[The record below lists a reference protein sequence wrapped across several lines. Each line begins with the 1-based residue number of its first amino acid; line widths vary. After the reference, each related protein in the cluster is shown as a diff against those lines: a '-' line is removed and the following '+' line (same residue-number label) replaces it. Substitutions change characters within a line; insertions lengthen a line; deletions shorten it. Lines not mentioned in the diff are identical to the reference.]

1 MRYNG
6 HEVIGLGVSMEKGG
20 NIIALGK
27 GLEATVERIRAQLPV
42 GIELERV
49 SNQPA
54 AVTESVDEFMHTLV
68 EAVVIVLVVSFL
80 ALGLH
85 RKPRLRLDI
94 WPGLV
99 VALTIPLVLAI
110 TFLFMHIFDI
120 SLHKVSLGALII
132 ALGLLVDDAIIAVEM
147 MVRKMEEGMS
157 RFEAATFAYTS
168 TAFPML
174 TGTLI
179 TAAGFLPI
187 GLAKSAA
194 GEYTFTM
201 FSVNA
206 IALLV
211 GSQVGRPGVLT
222 QCSLEEAT
230 ELKLGMLGH
239 TCYAE
244 TISVYG
250 TEPVFTDGDDTP
262 WSKGF
267 LASSYAS
274 RGLKMRFTSGSGSEV
289 QMGYAEGKS
298 MLYLEARCIYIT
310 KAAGVQGLQNG
321 SVSCIGV
328 PSAVPSGIRAVLA
341 ENLICSSLDL
351 ECASSNDQTFTH
363 SDMRRTA
370 RLLMQFL
377 PGTDFISSGYSA
389 VPNYDNMFAGSNE
402 DAEDFDD
409 YNVIQR
415 DLKVDG
421 GLRPVREEDVIAIR
435 NKAARA
441 LQAVFAGMGLPPIT
455 DEEVEAATYAHGSK
469 DMPER
474 NIVEDIKFAQEI
486 INQNRNG
493 LEVVKA
499 LAQGG
504 FTDVAQDM
512 LNIQKAKLTGDYLH
526 TSAIIVGD
534 GQVLSAVNDIND
546 YAGPATGYRL
556 QGERWEE
563 IKNIPGA
570 LDPNEID

>member
-1 MRYNG
+1 MRSKRFEALAKRPVNQDGFVKEWIEEGFIAMESPNDPKPSIRIVNG
-6 HEVIGLGVSMEKGG
+6 
-20 NIIALGK
+20 
-27 GLEATVERIRAQLPV
+27 
-42 GIELERV
+42 
-49 SNQPA
+49 
-54 AVTESVDEFMHTLV
+54 AVTELDGKPVEQFDLIDHFIARYGINLARTEEVMAMDSVKLANMLCDPNVKRSDIVPLTTAMTPAKIV
-68 EAVVIVLVVSFL
+68 EVVS
-80 ALGLH
+80 H
-85 RKPRLRLDI
+85 MN
-94 WPGLV
+94 V
-99 VALTIPLVLAI
+99 
-110 TFLFMHIFDI
+110 
-120 SLHKVSLGALII
+120 
-132 ALGLLVDDAIIAVEM
+132 VEM
-147 MVRKMEEGMS
+147 MMAMQKMRARRTPSQQAHVTNIKDNPVQIAADAAEGAW
-157 RFEAATFAYTS
+157 R
-168 TAFPML
+168 
-174 TGTLI
+174 
-179 TAAGFLPI
+179 GFDEQETTVAVARYAP
-187 GLAKSAA
+187 
-194 GEYTFTM
+194 F
-201 FSVNA
+201 NA

-341 ENLICSSLDL
+341 ENLICSALDL

-389 VPNYDNMFAGSNE
+389 VPNYDNMFAGSNF

-409 YNVIQR
+409 YNILQR
-415 DLKVDG
+415 DLMVDG
-421 GLRPVREEDVIAIR
+421 GLRPVTEAETIAIR
-435 NKAARA
+435 QKAARA
-441 LQAVFAGMGLPPIT
+441 IQAVFRELGLPPIA
-455 DEEVEAATYAHGSK
+455 DEEVEAATYAHGSNE
-469 DMPER
+469 MPPRNVVEDLSAVEEMMKR
-474 NIVEDIKFAQEI
+474 NITGLDIVGALSRSGFEDIASNI
-486 INQNRNG
+486 LN
-493 LEVVKA
+493 
-499 LAQGG
+499 
-504 FTDVAQDM
+504 M
-512 LNIQKAKLTGDYLH
+512 LRQRVTGDYLQ
-526 TSAIIVGD
+526 TSAILDRQFEV
-534 GQVLSAVNDIND
+534 VSAVNDIND
-546 YAGPATGYRL
+546 YQGPGTGYRISA
-556 QGERWEE
+556 ERWAE
-563 IKNIPGA
+563 IKNIPGVVQP
-570 LDPNEID
+570 DTIE

>member
-1 MRYNG
+1 MRSKRFEALAKRPVNQDGFVKEWIEEGFIAMESPNDPKPSIKIVNG
-6 HEVIGLGVSMEKGG
+6 VVTELDGKPASQFDLIDHFIARYGINLARAEEVIAMDSVKLANMLCDPNVKRSDIVPLTTAMTPAK
-20 NIIALGK
+20 I
-27 GLEATVERIRAQLPV
+27 VE
-42 GIELERV
+42 
-49 SNQPA
+49 
-54 AVTESVDEFMHTLV
+54 
-68 EAVVIVLVVSFL
+68 VVSQMN
-80 ALGLH
+80 
-85 RKPRLRLDI
+85 
-94 WPGLV
+94 V
-99 VALTIPLVLAI
+99 
-110 TFLFMHIFDI
+110 
-120 SLHKVSLGALII
+120 
-132 ALGLLVDDAIIAVEM
+132 VEM
-147 MVRKMEEGMS
+147 MMAMQKMRARRTPSQQAHVTNVKDNPVQIAADAAEGAW
-157 RFEAATFAYTS
+157 R
-168 TAFPML
+168 
-174 TGTLI
+174 
-179 TAAGFLPI
+179 GFDEQETTVAVARYAP
-187 GLAKSAA
+187 
-194 GEYTFTM
+194 F
-201 FSVNA
+201 NA

-370 RLLMQFL
+370 RFLMQFL
-377 PGTDFISSGYSA
+377 PGTDFISS
-389 VPNYDNMFAGSNE
+389 
-402 DAEDFDD
+402 
-409 YNVIQR
+409 

-486 INQNRNG
+486 INKNRNS

-512 LNIQKAKLTGDYLH
+512 LNMQKAKLTGDYLH
-526 TSAIIVGD
+526 TSAIIVDD
-534 GQVLSAVNDIND
+534 GQVLSAVNDVND

>member
-1 MRYNG
+1 MRSKRFEALAKRPVNQDGFVKEWIEEGFIAMDSPNDPKPSIKIVNG
-6 HEVIGLGVSMEKGG
+6 EVVELDGKPKAQFDLIDHFIANYGISLARAEEVIAMDSK
-20 NIIALGK
+20 K
-27 GLEATVERIRAQLPV
+27 
-42 GIELERV
+42 
-49 SNQPA
+49 
-54 AVTESVDEFMHTLV
+54 
-68 EAVVIVLVVSFL
+68 L
-80 ALGLH
+80 ANMLCDPNVMSH
-85 RKPRLRLDI
+85 MN
-94 WPGLV
+94 V
-99 VALTIPLVLAI
+99 
-110 TFLFMHIFDI
+110 
-120 SLHKVSLGALII
+120 
-132 ALGLLVDDAIIAVEM
+132 VEM
-147 MVRKMEEGMS
+147 MMAMQKMRARRTPSQQAHVTNVRDNPVQIAADAAEG
-157 RFEAATFAYTS
+157 
-168 TAFPML
+168 AFR
-174 TGTLI
+174 
-179 TAAGFLPI
+179 GFDEQETTVAVARYAP
-187 GLAKSAA
+187 
-194 GEYTFTM
+194 F
-201 FSVNA
+201 NA
-206 IALLV
+206 MALLV

-262 WSKGF
+262 WSKAF

-341 ENLICSSLDL
+341 ENLICASIDL

-370 RLLMQFL
+370 RMLMQFL

-389 VPNYDNMFAGSNE
+389 TPNYDNMFAGSNE

-421 GLRPVREEDVIAIR
+421 GLRPVREEDVVAVR

-455 DEEVEAATYAHGSK
+455 DEEVTAATYAHGSK

-474 NIVEDIKFAQEI
+474 NIVE
-486 INQNRNG
+486 
-493 LEVVKA
+493 
-499 LAQGG
+499 
-504 FTDVAQDM
+504 
-512 LNIQKAKLTGDYLH
+512 
-526 TSAIIVGD
+526 
-534 GQVLSAVNDIND
+534 VLSAVNDVND
-546 YAGPATGYRL
+546 YAGPGTGYRL
-556 QGERWEE
+556 EGERWEE
-563 IKNIPGA
+563 IKNIPNA
-570 LDPNEID
+570 LDPNELG

>member
-1 MRYNG
+1 MRSKRFEALAKRPVNQDGFVKDWIEEGFIAMESPNDPTPSIKIVNG
-6 HEVIGLGVSMEKGG
+6 RVVELDGKPESQFDLIDHY
-20 NIIALGK
+20 IARYGINLANADK
-27 GLEATVERIRAQLPV
+27 AMAMDSVKVANMLCDPNVKRA
-42 GIELERV
+42 
-49 SNQPA
+49 
-54 AVTESVDEFMHTLV
+54 
-68 EAVVIVLVVSFL
+68 
-80 ALGLH
+80 
-85 RKPRLRLDI
+85 DI
-94 WPGLV
+94 
-99 VALTIPLVLAI
+99 IPLTTAMTPAKIVEV
-110 TFLFMHIFDI
+110 MGHMN
-120 SLHKVSLGALII
+120 V
-132 ALGLLVDDAIIAVEM
+132 VEM
-147 MVRKMEEGMS
+147 MMSMQKMRARRTPSQQAHVTNVRDNPVQIAADAAEGAL
-157 RFEAATFAYTS
+157 R
-168 TAFPML
+168 
-174 TGTLI
+174 
-179 TAAGFLPI
+179 GFDEQETTVAVARYAP
-187 GLAKSAA
+187 
-194 GEYTFTM
+194 F
-201 FSVNA
+201 NA
-206 IALLV
+206 IALLI

-298 MLYLEARCIYIT
+298 MLYLEARCVFIT

-341 ENLICSSLDL
+341 ENLICAALDL

-421 GLRPVREEDVIAIR
+421 GLNPVREADVVAVR

-441 LQAVFAGMGLPPIT
+441 MQAVFAGLGFPVIT
-455 DEEVEAATYAHGSK
+455 DEEVTAATYAHGSK

-474 NIVEDIKFAQEI
+474 NVVEDLKAAQEVI
-486 INQNRNG
+486 EKSLSG
-493 LEVVKA
+493 LDVVKA
-499 LAQGG
+499 LAKGG
-504 FTDVAQDM
+504 FDDIATDM
-512 LNIQKAKLTGDYLH
+512 LNIQKAKISGDYLH

-534 GQVLSAVNDIND
+534 GQVLSAINDVND

-556 QGERWEE
+556 QGERWEQ
-563 IKNIPGA
+563 IKNIPNA
-570 LDPNEID
+570 LDPQDLG

>member
-1 MRYNG
+1 MRSKRFEALAKRPVNQDGFVKDWVEEGFIAMESPNDPTPSIKIVNG
-6 HEVIGLGVSMEKGG
+6 KVVELDGKNESDFDLIDHYIARYGINLDYAEQAMKMDSVKVANMLCDPNVARSDIIKITTAMTPAKIVEVMSQMNV
-20 NIIALGK
+20 
-27 GLEATVERIRAQLPV
+27 
-42 GIELERV
+42 
-49 SNQPA
+49 
-54 AVTESVDEFMHTLV
+54 
-68 EAVVIVLVVSFL
+68 
-80 ALGLH
+80 
-85 RKPRLRLDI
+85 
-94 WPGLV
+94 
-99 VALTIPLVLAI
+99 
-110 TFLFMHIFDI
+110 
-120 SLHKVSLGALII
+120 
-132 ALGLLVDDAIIAVEM
+132 VEM
-147 MVRKMEEGMS
+147 MMAMQKMRARRTPSQQAHVTNVRDNPVQIAADAAEGAL
-157 RFEAATFAYTS
+157 R
-168 TAFPML
+168 
-174 TGTLI
+174 
-179 TAAGFLPI
+179 GFDEQETTVAVARYAP
-187 GLAKSAA
+187 
-194 GEYTFTM
+194 F
-201 FSVNA
+201 NA

-211 GSQVGRPGVLT
+211 GSQVGRAGVLT

-341 ENLICSSLDL
+341 ENLICAALDL

-389 VPNYDNMFAGSNE
+389 TPNYDNMFAGSNE

-421 GLRPVREEDVIAIR
+421 GLRPVREEEAVAVR

-441 LQAVFAGMGLPPIT
+441 MQVVFAGLGFPEIT
-455 DEEVEAATYAHGSK
+455 DEEVTAATYAHGSK

-474 NIVEDIKFAQEI
+474 NIVEDLKAAQQVIEKSI
-486 INQNRNG
+486 TG
-493 LEVVKA
+493 LDVVKA
-499 LAQGG
+499 LASGG
-504 FTDVAQDM
+504 FNDVAQDM
-512 LNIQKAKLTGDYLH
+512 LNMQKAKISGDYLH

-534 GQVLSAVNDIND
+534 SQVLSAVNDVND

-563 IKNIPGA
+563 IKNIPNA
-570 LDPNEID
+570 LDPQDLG

>member
-1 MRYNG
+1 MRSKRFEALAKRPVNQDGFIKDWIEEGFIAMESPNDPTPSIKIVNG
-6 HEVIGLGVSMEKGG
+6 KVVELDGKPESEFDLIDQYIARYGINLANAEK
-20 NIIALGK
+20 AM
-27 GLEATVERIRAQLPV
+27 AMD
-42 GIELERV
+42 
-49 SNQPA
+49 
-54 AVTESVDEFMHTLV
+54 SVKVANMLCDPNVKRDE
-68 EAVVIVLVVSFL
+68 I
-80 ALGLH
+80 
-85 RKPRLRLDI
+85 
-94 WPGLV
+94 
-99 VALTIPLVLAI
+99 IPLTTAMTPAKIVEV
-110 TFLFMHIFDI
+110 MGHMN
-120 SLHKVSLGALII
+120 V
-132 ALGLLVDDAIIAVEM
+132 VEM
-147 MVRKMEEGMS
+147 MMSMQKMRARRTPSQQAHVTNVRDNPVQIAADAAEGAL
-157 RFEAATFAYTS
+157 R
-168 TAFPML
+168 
-174 TGTLI
+174 
-179 TAAGFLPI
+179 GFDEQETTVAVARYAP
-187 GLAKSAA
+187 
-194 GEYTFTM
+194 F
-201 FSVNA
+201 NA
-206 IALLV
+206 ISLLI

-250 TEPVFTDGDDTP
+250 TENVFTDGDDTP

-310 KAAGVQGLQNG
+310 KGAGVQGLQNG

-341 ENLICSSLDL
+341 ENLICAALDL

-370 RLLMQFL
+370 RMLMQFL

-389 VPNYDNMFAGSNE
+389 TPNYDNMFAGSNE

-421 GLRPVREEDVIAIR
+421 GLRPVREEEVVAVR

-441 LQAVFAGMGLPPIT
+441 MQAVFAGLGFPVIT
-455 DEEVEAATYAHGSK
+455 DEEVTAATYAHGSK

-474 NIVEDIKFAQEI
+474 NVVEDIKAAQEVI
-486 INQNRNG
+486 EKNLSG
-493 LEVVKA
+493 LDVVKA
-499 LAQGG
+499 LAKGG
-504 FTDVAQDM
+504 FEDIATDM
-512 LNIQKAKLTGDYLH
+512 LNIQKAKISGDYLH

-534 GQVLSAVNDIND
+534 GQVLSAVNDVND
-546 YAGPATGYRL
+546 YAGPATGYRV

-563 IKNIPGA
+563 IKNIPNA
-570 LDPNEID
+570 LDPQDLG

>member
-1 MRYNG
+1 
-6 HEVIGLGVSMEKGG
+6 
-20 NIIALGK
+20 
-27 GLEATVERIRAQLPV
+27 
-42 GIELERV
+42 
-49 SNQPA
+49 
-54 AVTESVDEFMHTLV
+54 
-68 EAVVIVLVVSFL
+68 
-80 ALGLH
+80 
-85 RKPRLRLDI
+85 
-94 WPGLV
+94 
-99 VALTIPLVLAI
+99 
-110 TFLFMHIFDI
+110 
-120 SLHKVSLGALII
+120 
-132 ALGLLVDDAIIAVEM
+132 
-147 MVRKMEEGMS
+147 
-157 RFEAATFAYTS
+157 
-168 TAFPML
+168 
-174 TGTLI
+174 
-179 TAAGFLPI
+179 
-187 GLAKSAA
+187 
-194 GEYTFTM
+194 
-201 FSVNA
+201 
-206 IALLV
+206 
-211 GSQVGRPGVLT
+211 
-222 QCSLEEAT
+222 
-230 ELKLGMLGH
+230 
-239 TCYAE
+239 
-244 TISVYG
+244 
-250 TEPVFTDGDDTP
+250 
-262 WSKGF
+262 
-267 LASSYAS
+267 
-274 RGLKMRFTSGSGSEV
+274 MRFTSGSGSEV

-341 ENLICSSLDL
+341 ENLICSALDL

-377 PGTDFISSGYSA
+377 PSTDFISSGYSA

-486 INQNRNG
+486 INKNRNG
-493 LEVVKA
+493 TEVVKA
-499 LAQGG
+499 PAKGG
-504 FTDVAQDM
+504 FPDVAVTCSIFRKPSSPATTCIPPPS
-512 LNIQKAKLTGDYLH
+512 LLAR
-526 TSAIIVGD
+526 A
-534 GQVLSAVNDIND
+534 VLSAVNDVND

-570 LDPNEID
+570 LDPNELG

>member
-1 MRYNG
+1 MRSKRFEALAKRPVNQDGFVKDWIEEGFIAMESPNDPTPSIKIVNG
-6 HEVIGLGVSMEKGG
+6 KVVELDGKPESEFDLIDQYIARYGINLANAEK
-20 NIIALGK
+20 AM
-27 GLEATVERIRAQLPV
+27 AMD
-42 GIELERV
+42 
-49 SNQPA
+49 
-54 AVTESVDEFMHTLV
+54 SVKVANMLCDPNVKRDE
-68 EAVVIVLVVSFL
+68 I
-80 ALGLH
+80 
-85 RKPRLRLDI
+85 
-94 WPGLV
+94 
-99 VALTIPLVLAI
+99 IPLTTAMTPAKIVEV
-110 TFLFMHIFDI
+110 MGHMN
-120 SLHKVSLGALII
+120 V
-132 ALGLLVDDAIIAVEM
+132 VEM
-147 MVRKMEEGMS
+147 MMSMQKMRARRTPSQQAHVTNVRDNPVQIAADAAEGAL
-157 RFEAATFAYTS
+157 R
-168 TAFPML
+168 
-174 TGTLI
+174 
-179 TAAGFLPI
+179 GFDEQETTVAVARYAP
-187 GLAKSAA
+187 
-194 GEYTFTM
+194 F
-201 FSVNA
+201 NA
-206 IALLV
+206 IALLI

-250 TEPVFTDGDDTP
+250 TENVFTDGDDTP

-310 KAAGVQGLQNG
+310 KGAGVQGLQNG

-341 ENLICSSLDL
+341 ENLICAALDL

-370 RLLMQFL
+370 RMLMQFL

-421 GLRPVREEDVIAIR
+421 GLRPVREEEVVAVR

-441 LQAVFAGMGLPPIT
+441 MQAVFAGLGFPVIT
-455 DEEVEAATYAHGSK
+455 DEEVTAATYAHGSK

-474 NIVEDIKFAQEI
+474 NVVEDIKAAQKVIEK
-486 INQNRNG
+486 NLSG
-493 LEVVKA
+493 LDVVKA
-499 LAQGG
+499 LAKGG
-504 FTDVAQDM
+504 FEDIATDM
-512 LNIQKAKLTGDYLH
+512 LNIQKAKISGDYLH

-534 GQVLSAVNDIND
+534 GQVLSAVNDVND
-546 YAGPATGYRL
+546 YAGPATGYRV

-563 IKNIPGA
+563 IKNIPNA
-570 LDPNEID
+570 LDPQDLG